1 MNEKPEAGAV
11 ILGGDF
17 LGLGIIRCL
26 SERQIR
32 CFLVDYEFSISRFSR
47 YVNGKTADRRLLERG
62 YFTEYLIGLANKY
75 KLKDWVLYPTT
86 DEMIKL
92 ISMDRQRLAQW
103 YRVPVP
109 SWDVVKKF
117 YYKENAYRIADS
129 VSISIPKMYNHTCLD
144 DLLNCS
150 VTYPLVLKPTNKED
164 YYAKTKR
171 KAVRVDDRDELIE
184 EYTNMTE
191 LIDPSRIVVQEMVE
205 GGPRNLYSYVTFFDG
220 EQSLGGM
227 TARRLRQHPMD
238 FGHATTHAESVD
250 VPEIAELG
258 DRLLR
263 KMGYWGVA
271 EVEFMKDEKA
281 NVYKFIEVNGRF
293 WGWHTLARAAG
304 INFPTMV
311 YDFMHG
317 VRNSVPSPV
326 IGVKWIRA
334 ITDIPTVTKEIMCGR
349 LSVQD
354 YIGTIRGKKEFA
366 VFSIKDPLPAFV
378 EMAIW
383 PYLWVKRGF

>member
-1 MNEKPEAGAV
+1 MKEKPEAGAV

-26 SERQIR
+26 SEHQIP

-47 YVNGKTADRRLLERG
+47 YLKGQTADPRLLEPG
-62 YFTEYLIGLANKY
+62 YFTDYLIGVANKY
-75 KLKDWVLYPTT
+75 NLKDWVLYPTT

-92 ISMDRQRLAQW
+92 ISMDRHRLEQW
-103 YRVPVP
+103 YRIPVP
-109 SWDVVKKF
+109 SWDVVKQF

-129 VSISIPKMYNHTCLD
+129 VSISIPKMYNHSALD
-144 DLLNCS
+144 DLLNCNVS
-150 VTYPLVLKPTNKED
+150 YPLVLKPSSKED

-171 KAVRVDDRDELIE
+171 KAVRVDDRHQLIE
-184 EYTNMTE
+184 EYTSMTA
-191 LIDPSRIVVQEMVE
+191 LIDPSRIVVQEMIG

-220 EQSLGGM
+220 QRSLGGM

-238 FGHATTHAESVD
+238 FGHATTYAESVD
-250 VPEIAELG
+250 IPEIVELG

-263 KMGYWGVA
+263 KMEYWGVA
-271 EVEFMKDEKA
+271 EVEFMRDEKA
-281 NVYKFIEVNGRF
+281 NVYKFIEINGRF

-304 INFPTMV
+304 INFPQIV
-311 YDFMHG
+311 YNFMHG
-317 VRNSVPSPV
+317 VRNSVSSPV

-334 ITDIPTVTKEIMCGR
+334 ITDIPTVAKEMMCGR

-378 EMAIW
+378 EIAIW